1 MRNPLILVLLLGGVQ
16 LFSQNEPTR
25 NLYGTVY
32 DEELKP
38 FSGVQVTRKGYS
50 EKTKTDGEG
59 SFTIK
64 VKANDTLDFHK
75 DGYLPKRT
83 IVGNTTLQVVYMRVE
98 PKFEDQRRS
107 KPADGAL
114 GMKKDPNSIVYA
126 YQTVNSEDLNI
137 GRSSNVLEALD
148 SKVSGLILTDK
159 RLPPNATPADRAKA
173 TKEIQLRGVRFLQS
187 TNSALVVVDGIPST
201 YQHFVSLDPT
211 NIESV
216 TILKG
221 ANAAVLYGSQA
232 GNGVVMVKTKKS
244 VQTGRKDTYVPNYSA
259 ETFYFKTPK
268 VDLKEKAPDFL
279 GKLEKAASMDEA
291 STIYTN
297 YSPKKNEVTSYYV
310 EGYKFFSS
318 QGQEDKAASILKQL
332 LDSSFTNHFT
342 LRAMAYQLESEGQLE
357 AANLFYNKIFSL
369 QPQDA
374 RSYRELAL
382 SNYEVGQF
390 ENAYNFFNKLYNKD
404 LMEKFEVSNYQKV
417 QEVSYNDVGKVLM
430 ELEDYADKNLKIQYK
445 LRILVDSNRDDVD
458 INLKLIDPNREISS
472 SDHMKT
478 EMGGNFFSMYGLV
491 EYTNSAAQMGAY
503 YLMADYQNKSDK
515 PVYLKLTVFKNYG
528 KPEETQEIKVIRLL
542 PKKKEQIL
550 SKIEF

>member
-1 MRNPLILVLLLGGVQ
+1 MRNLLMIFLIVLGVNVYA
-16 LFSQNEPTR
+16 QNEPIR

-38 FSGVQVTRKGYS
+38 FSGVQVTRKGFS

-59 SFTIK
+59 TFTIK

-75 DGYLPKRT
+75 NGYLPKRT
-83 IVGNTTLQVVYMRVE
+83 IVGNTTLQVVYMRRE
-98 PKFEDQRRS
+98 PVFEDQRRS

-137 GRSSNVLEALD
+137 GRSSNVIEALD
-148 SKVSGLILTDK
+148 SKVSGLTLTTPNPGSSVVK
-159 RLPPNATPADRAKA
+159 RAEE
-173 TKEIQLRGVRFLQS
+173 TKEIRLRGIRFL
-187 TNSALVVVDGIPST
+187 TTNNSALVVIDGIPST
-201 YQHFVSLDPT
+201 YQHFANLDPRL
-211 NIESV
+211 IESV

-221 ANAAVLYGSQA
+221 ANAAVLYGAQA

-244 VQTGRKDTYVPNYSA
+244 VQTGSQENYVPNYST

-297 YSPKKNEVTSYYV
+297 YSPKKNEITSYYV

-357 AANLFYNKIFSL
+357 QANLFYNKIFSL

-374 RSYRELAL
+374 RSYRQLAL

-390 ENAYNFFNKLYNKD
+390 ENAYNLFNKLYNKD
-404 LMEKFEVSNYQKV
+404 LMEKLEVSNYQKV

-472 SDHMKT
+472 NDHMKT

-491 EYTNSAAQMGAY
+491 EYTNSTAQMGAY